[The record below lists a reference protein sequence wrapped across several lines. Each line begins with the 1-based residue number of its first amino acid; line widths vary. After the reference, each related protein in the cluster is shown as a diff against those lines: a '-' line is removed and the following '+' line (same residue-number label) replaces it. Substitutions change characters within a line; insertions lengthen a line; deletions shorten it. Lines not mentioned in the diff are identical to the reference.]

1 MAKKDYEEKIE
12 ELLEGSEK
20 ENVEVE
26 IEVKD
31 TEQDLQDLV
40 GVLKSEMDDA
50 KDFINQVGQERAEST
65 EYYLGNEPEST
76 SSLQSEFISTDVRD
90 TVLFMLP
97 QIMRTFFGTKKV
109 VEFVPK
115 GPEDIA
121 LAEQQTDYINY
132 LIQEKN
138 PGFQV
143 LYSAFK
149 DALVRK
155 TGFVKVFW
163 DDSVKATTHEYTGLD
178 PQSYQALVLDPNVE
192 IVQESVTMEKIIQI
206 DPLSGEQVEME
217 IPAKYDLV
225 IRRLKPKDQVCI
237 EAVPPEEILIARHA
251 RTLEEASYVAHRMIK
266 SASEL
271 VAMGYDYDEIE
282 EYIGYTGSSL
292 DPEAFEE
299 IEARNPFDNMVY
311 PDRTDSGGKDALY
324 IEHYINYDFD
334 GDGIDERIR
343 VCTIGNGLHVL
354 NVEQWDELP
363 ICMFCPDPEPHTAI
377 GSCPA
382 DYLKPIQAAKSQIM
396 RDTLDSLGHSI
407 FPRMAVVEGQVNIDD
422 VLNTDIGQ
430 PIRVRAPGMVQ
441 PFSVP
446 FVGKEAFPVLG
457 YLDESKENR
466 TGVSKASA
474 GLNADALQS
483 STKAAVAAT
492 MSGAQGRIELICRH
506 FAEGGLKDMFKI
518 VNNLVIKHQNAQ
530 DVFRLNGKFIPVDPR
545 YWDSDKDMI
554 VNVAISKS
562 SDEEKFAVLTQVA
575 GKQEQIM
582 QLLGPSNPLVS
593 LQQYANTLTKFVEL
607 AGFKDSSQF
616 FNAEVPPMP
625 PQQPPEEQKPDAT
638 EMLAQA
644 EAMKA
649 QVSAQKAMIDAET
662 DRMKI
667 IMDDDR
673 QRDIEEAQIRLKAAE
688 LMAKYGAQVNIAE
701 INAIMER
708 DRETIRQTAKAQS
721 QGLFTGN
728 VPPQNL

>member
-1 MAKKDYEEKIE
+1 MAKKKV
-12 ELLEGSEK
+12 K
-20 ENVEVE
+20 E
-26 IEVKD
+26 IEAEIEMQLD
-31 TEQDLQDLV
+31 EESSMIDLV
-40 GVLKSEMDDA
+40 GVIKSEMDDA
-50 KDFINQVGQERAEST
+50 KDFIHQVGEERAEST
-65 EYYLGNEPEST
+65 EYYLGSEPEATST
-76 SSLQSEFISTDVRD
+76 LQSEFVSTDVRD

-97 QIMRTFFGTKKV
+97 SVMRTFFGTKKV
-109 VEFVPK
+109 VEFVPN
-115 GPEDIA
+115 GPEDIP

-132 LIQEKN
+132 IVQQKN
-138 PGFQV
+138 QGFNV

-155 TGFVKVFW
+155 TGFVKGFW
-163 DDSVKATTHEYTGLD
+163 DDSITASTHEYTGLD
-178 PQSYQALVLDPNVE
+178 PQAYQALVLDPNVE
-192 IVQESVTMEKIIQI
+192 IVEESVTMQSITTV
-206 DPLSGEQVEME
+206 DPVSGEEVTQE
-217 IPAKYDLV
+217 IPAMYDIT
-225 IRRLKPKDQVCI
+225 IRRVKAKNQVCL
-237 EAVPPEEILIARHA
+237 EAIPPEEVLISRHA
-251 RTLEEASYVAHRMIK
+251 RDIKSASYVAHRMIK
-266 SASEL
+266 SVSEL
-271 VAMGYDYDEIE
+271 VAMGYDADEIE
-282 EYIGYTGSSL
+282 EYASYAGTAL
-292 DPEAFEE
+292 DPESYDEQQ
-299 IEARNPFDNMVY
+299 ARNPFDNMVY
-311 PDRTDSGGKDALY
+311 PDRNDSGGKDVLY
-324 IEHYINYDFD
+324 IEHYLFYDFD

-343 VCTIGNGLHVL
+343 VCTIGDGLHIL
-354 NVEQWDELP
+354 NVEQWDDLP
-363 ICMFCPDPEPHTAI
+363 IVMFCPDPEPHTAI

-506 FAEGGLKDMFKI
+506 FAEGGMKDLFTL

-530 DVFRLNGKFIPVDPR
+530 DVFRLNGKFVPVDPR
-545 YWDSDKDMI
+545 YWDADKDL
-554 VNVAISKS
+554 VCNVAISKS
-562 SDEEKFAVLTQVA
+562 SDEEKFAILGSLA
-575 GKQEQIM
+575 GKQEQIL
-582 QLLGPSNPLVS
+582 QTLGPSNPMVS
-593 LQQYANTLTKFVEL
+593 LQQYSNTLARMIEM
-607 AGFKDSSQF
+607 AGFKDPESF
-616 FNAEVPPMP
+616 INTEVPPLP
-625 PQQPPEEQKPDAT
+625 PTPQETKPDAA
-638 EMLAQA
+638 ELLAQA
-644 EAMKA
+644 EAQKA
-649 QVSAQKAMIDAET
+649 QVQAQKAIIDAET

-673 QRDIEEAQIRLKAAE
+673 SRDIEEAQIRLKAAE
-688 LMAKYGAQVNIAE
+688 LLAKYGTQVNIAE

-708 DRETIRQTAKAQS
+708 DRETIRQSAKDQA

-728 VPPQNL
+728 VQQNI

>member
-1 MAKKDYEEKIE
+1 MAKKKV
-12 ELLEGSEK
+12 K
-20 ENVEVE
+20 E
-26 IEVKD
+26 IEAEIEMQV
-31 TEQDLQDLV
+31 EEESSMIDLV
-40 GVLKSEMDDA
+40 GVIKSEMDDA
-50 KDFINQVGQERAEST
+50 KDFIHQVGEERAEST
-65 EYYLGNEPEST
+65 EYYLGGEPEATST
-76 SSLQSEFISTDVRD
+76 LQSEFISTDVRD

-97 QIMRTFFGTKKV
+97 NIMRTFFGTKKV
-109 VEFVPK
+109 VEFIPN
-115 GPEDIA
+115 GPEDIP

-132 LIQEKN
+132 IVQQKN
-138 PGFQV
+138 QGFNV
-143 LYSAFK
+143 MYSAFK

-155 TGFVKVFW
+155 TGFVKGFW
-163 DDSVKATTHEYTGLD
+163 DDSITASTHEYTGLD

-192 IVQESVTMEKIIQI
+192 IVEESVTMETITTL
-206 DPLSGEQVEME
+206 DPVSGEEVVQE
-217 IPAKYDLV
+217 IPAMYDIT
-225 IRRLKPKDQVCI
+225 IRRVKAKNQVCL
-237 EAVPPEEILIARHA
+237 EAIPPEEVLISRHA
-251 RTLEEASYVAHRMIK
+251 RDIKSASYVAHRMIK
-266 SASEL
+266 SVSEL
-271 VAMGYDYDEIE
+271 VAMGYDQDEIE
-282 EYIGYTGSSL
+282 EYASYAGTAL
-292 DPEAFEE
+292 DPESYDEQQ
-299 IEARNPFDNMVY
+299 ARNPFDNMVY
-311 PDRTDSGGKDALY
+311 PDRNDSGGKDVLY
-324 IEHYINYDFD
+324 IEHYLFYDFD

-343 VCTIGNGLHVL
+343 VCTVGDGLHVL
-354 NVEQWDELP
+354 NVEQWDDLP
-363 ICMFCPDPEPHTAI
+363 IVMFCPDPEPHTAI

-506 FAEGGLKDMFKI
+506 FAEGGMKDLFTL

-530 DVFRLNGKFIPVDPR
+530 DVFRLNGKFVPVDPR
-545 YWDSDKDMI
+545 YWDADKDL
-554 VNVAISKS
+554 VCNVAISKS
-562 SDEEKFAVLTQVA
+562 SDEEKFAILGSLA
-575 GKQEQIM
+575 GKQEQIL
-582 QLLGPSNPLVS
+582 QTLGPSNPMVS
-593 LQQYANTLTKFVEL
+593 LQQYSNTLARMIEM
-607 AGFKDSSQF
+607 AGFKDPESF
-616 FNAEVPPMP
+616 VNTEVPPMP
-625 PQQPPEEQKPDAT
+625 PAPQETKPDAA
-638 EMLAQA
+638 ELLAQA
-644 EAMKA
+644 EAQKA
-649 QVSAQKAMIDAET
+649 QVQAQKAIIDAET

-673 QRDIEEAQIRLKAAE
+673 NRDIEEAQIRLKAAE
-688 LMAKYGAQVNIAE
+688 LIGKYGTQVNIAE

-708 DRETIRQTAKAQS
+708 DRETIRQTAKDQA

-728 VPPQNL
+728 VPQNI

>member
-1 MAKKDYEEKIE
+1 
-12 ELLEGSEK
+12 
-20 ENVEVE
+20 
-26 IEVKD
+26 
-31 TEQDLQDLV
+31 
-40 GVLKSEMDDA
+40 
-50 KDFINQVGQERAEST
+50 
-65 EYYLGNEPEST
+65 
-76 SSLQSEFISTDVRD
+76 
-90 TVLFMLP
+90 MLP

-251 RTLEEASYVAHRMIK
+251 RTLEDASYVAHRMIK

-625 PQQPPEEQKPDAT
+625 PQPPEEQKPDAT

-708 DRETIRQTAKAQS
+708 DRETIRQNAKAQS

>member
-1 MAKKDYEEKIE
+1 MAKKIKEETMK
-12 ELLEGSEK
+12 
-20 ENVEVE
+20 VEVQE
-26 IEVKD
+26 ATD
-31 TEQDLQDLV
+31 MDNLV
-40 GVLKSEMDDA
+40 GVIKSEMDDA
-50 KDFINQVGQERAEST
+50 KDFIHQVGSERAEST
-65 EYYLGNEPEST
+65 EYYLGNEPEGT
-76 SSLQSEFISTDVRD
+76 SSLQSEFVSTDVRES
-90 TVLFMLP
+90 VLFMLP
-97 QIMRTFFGTKKV
+97 SIMRTFFGTKKI

-115 GPEDIA
+115 GPEDIQ

-132 LIQEKN
+132 LIREKN

-143 LYSAFK
+143 LYDVFK

-163 DDSVKATTHEYTGLD
+163 DDSVTATTHEYSNID
-178 PQSYQALVLDPNVE
+178 PQSYQALILDKNVE
-192 IVQESVTMEKIIQI
+192 VIEESATQETITTF
-206 DPLSGEQVEME
+206 DPISGEEVTQE
-217 IPAKYDLV
+217 IPVSYDLT

-237 EAVPPEEILIARHA
+237 ESVPPEEILISRHA
-251 RTLEEASYVAHRMIK
+251 RNIETASYVAHRMIK
-266 SASEL
+266 SVSDL
-271 VAMGYDYDEIE
+271 VAMGYDPEEIE
-282 EYIGYTGSSL
+282 EYAGYGGSSL
-292 DPEAFEE
+292 DPESYEE
-299 IEARNPFDNMVY
+299 EQARNPFDNMVY
-311 PDRTDSGGKDALY
+311 PDRNDAGGKDVY
-324 IEHYINYDFD
+324 YVEHYLYYDFD

-343 VCTIGNGLHVL
+343 VCTAGDGLHVL
-354 NVEQWDELP
+354 NVEPWDELP

-407 FPRMAVVEGQVNIDD
+407 FPRMGIVEGQVNIDD

-430 PIRVRAPGMVQ
+430 PIRMRAPGMVQ
-441 PFSVP
+441 PFAVP

-474 GLNADALQS
+474 GLNAEALQS
-483 STKAAVAAT
+483 TTSAAVTAT

-506 FAEGGLKDMFKI
+506 FAEGGLKAMFKT

-545 YWDSDKDMI
+545 YWDSDKDMV

-562 SDEEKFAVLTQVA
+562 SDQEKFQVLSQVA
-575 GKQEQIM
+575 VKQEQIM
-582 QLLGPSNPLVS
+582 QLLGPQNPLVS
-593 LQQYANTLTKFVEL
+593 MQQYANTLTRMIEL
-607 AGFKDSSQF
+607 AGFQDAQSF
-616 FNAEVPPMP
+616 INTEVPPMP
-625 PQQPPEEQKPDAT
+625 PMPQEPPQPDPAAL
-638 EMLAQA
+638 LAQA
-644 EAMKA
+644 EAQKA
-649 QVSAQKAMIDAET
+649 QVQAQKAIIDAET

-673 QRDIEEAQIRLKAAE
+673 QRDIEEAQLRVKALE
-688 LMAKYGAQVNIAE
+688 LQAKYGAQINIAE

-708 DRETIRQTAKAQS
+708 DRENIRQNAKNQA

-728 VPPQNL
+728 VPPTQNF